1 MARPTKYNA
10 ELLEIAKDYLI
21 NYEELG
27 DVVPSIAGLACELK
41 IARETIH
48 DWVKHEDKVEFSNTV
63 KEIASIQER
72 KLLSG
77 GLSGAM
83 NSMITKLLLNNHGYS
98 EKHVVD
104 NKSSDGSMSPKGFN
118 DFYGAEE
125 PEGDE

>member
-1 MARPTKYNA
+1 MARPTKYSA
-10 ELLEIAKDYLI
+10 ELLEVAKQYLV

-83 NSMITKLLLNNHGYS
+83 NSMITKLLLNNHGYNDKIEQNVTS
-98 EKHVVD
+98 T
-104 NKSSDGSMSPKGFN
+104 DGSLSSSLKITVVS
-118 DFYGAEE
+118 AKE
-125 PEGDE
+125 DE